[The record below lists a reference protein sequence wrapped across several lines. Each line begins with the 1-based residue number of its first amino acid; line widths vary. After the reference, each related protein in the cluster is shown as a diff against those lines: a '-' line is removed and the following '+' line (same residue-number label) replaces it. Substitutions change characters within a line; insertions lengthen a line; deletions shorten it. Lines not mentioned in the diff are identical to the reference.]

1 MDKKAGGRNL
11 PTAVERVCGE
21 FEAWRSQ
28 RRGNERIPEQ
38 LWKLAVR
45 AARKHGVHPVST
57 AVGLEYAALKRR
69 VNPSPAEQPTEVT
82 RFVEL
87 TGTVGADSAGCVVEI
102 QKGNGTQLRVR
113 AREGT
118 GVDWSWIRAVFL
130 EV

>member
-1 MDKKAGGRNL
+1 MDEKAGGRNL
-11 PTAVERVCGE
+11 PAVVERVCCE
-21 FEAWRSQ
+21 FEVWRSQ
-28 RRGNERIPEQ
+28 RRGNERIPER

-45 AARKHGVHPVST
+45 AARKHGVHLVST
-57 AVGLEYAALKRR
+57 AVGLEHAALKRR
-69 VNPSPAEQPTEVT
+69 VHPSPVEPTTEVT

-87 TGTVGADSAGCVVEI
+87 PSTAGVDSVGCVVEI